1 MHDRFFPKGLDNFK
15 SLMEEVKQMVEKA
28 DPGFVFQR
36 RAAASTVPMLPLA
49 NETVEVFLNPW
60 HLSFDPAMSLKGKSK
75 MVHVLRC
82 VNDFLEK
89 PYNSVENPI
98 HVFFPK
104 SMCSEGDGLEPFSV
118 GHGIGFAKSLAIKA
132 ILLGVYEIKNELSD
146 PEFRALIPSIK
157 PLFGFRCTYKT
168 AGDERTDRFQCLQDK
183 FSEAA
188 RPRPDC
194 IQVANLLLAQAR
206 ADGMQWDEACKVLI
220 PMFNQGSQ
228 SEVKQL
234 TDMEVCIVKALPTLD
249 EDTFSAI
256 DYHWQQTLIKNSALP
271 YKVLGNDFFFN
282 GSKPRQ
288 DNELW
293 RCILAPDNRKRHWF
307 VKRKIL
313 YFQFR
318 VADAKRLKKKVNLT
332 TASSSFRDKLEND
345 AAWAVAAIFSH
356 FLQQWEGLLAKS
368 GMIRLQEKFCRG
380 YLDTELQEKYRMLNP
395 TLAPSSFRFLTE
407 VGYQAGLLRKLIR
420 QFLF

>member
-1 MHDRFFPKGLDNFK
+1 M
-15 SLMEEVKQMVEKA
+15 
-28 DPGFVFQR
+28 
-36 RAAASTVPMLPLA
+36 
-49 NETVEVFLNPW
+49 
-60 HLSFDPAMSLKGKSK
+60 
-75 MVHVLRC
+75 
-82 VNDFLEK
+82 
-89 PYNSVENPI
+89 
-98 HVFFPK
+98 
-104 SMCSEGDGLEPFSV
+104 
-118 GHGIGFAKSLAIKA
+118 
-132 ILLGVYEIKNELSD
+132 
-146 PEFRALIPSIK
+146 
-157 PLFGFRCTYKT
+157 
-168 AGDERTDRFQCLQDK
+168 
-183 FSEAA
+183 
-188 RPRPDC
+188 
-194 IQVANLLLAQAR
+194 
-206 ADGMQWDEACKVLI
+206 
-220 PMFNQGSQ
+220 
-228 SEVKQL
+228 
-234 TDMEVCIVKALPTLD
+234 
-249 EDTFSAI
+249 
-256 DYHWQQTLIKNSALP
+256 
-271 YKVLGNDFFFN
+271 LGNDFFFN

-307 VKRKIL
+307 VKRKIQ

-407 VGYQAGLLRKLIR
+407 VGYQAGLLRKLIM